1 MKRILVPTDF
11 SPTAEKAFRFAFE
24 IAERAKATIVLYHLF
39 TPISSGVIYTETAK
53 EIYNKQLE
61 SNLLKR
67 LKRLK
72 KKVSANND
80 KVPILTVVG
89 RTPIINNIL
98 GFAEHN
104 SIDFIVMG
112 TQGASGLK
120 KVLMG
125 SVASR
130 VIKKCDIPVLLVPE
144 KFEWKI
150 PHNIVF
156 ASDYLQ
162 ADIKAIPVI
171 YSFAKIFKR
180 GIIIA
185 HVYNASKTKV
195 ETEKIKNEFDNYS
208 YSIQKTFS
216 NYKLKFKLIESES
229 INDTMKGFDNK
240 LPHDV
245 LAMVRGENKFYKK
258 ILGKSFTQ
266 SMAFISTK
274 PLLIIPECINTNLT
288 HIEESAEQSEGN
300 IDFKVKKI
308 KQSRLGGN

>member
-11 SPTAEKAFRFAFE
+11 SSTAEKAFRFAVE
-24 IAERAKATIVLYHLF
+24 IAIRAKATIVLYHLY
-39 TPISSGVIYTETAK
+39 TPISSGVIFTETAK
-53 EIYNKQLE
+53 ETYNKQQEL
-61 SNLLKR
+61 NLLKR
-67 LKRLK
+67 LRRLK
-72 KKVSANND
+72 KKVTSNSDN
-80 KVPILTVVG
+80 VPVLTVVG

-120 KVLMG
+120 KIIMG

-130 VIKKCDIPVLLVPE
+130 IIKKSDIPVLLVPE
-144 KFEWKI
+144 KFEWKM

-180 GIIIA
+180 GLILV
-185 HVYNASKTKV
+185 HLFSASKTKN
-195 ETEKIKNEFDNYS
+195 EIEEIRNEFDNYS
-208 YSIQKTFS
+208 YSMQKTFN
-216 NYKLKFKLIESES
+216 NYKLKFQLIESES
-229 INDTMKGFDNK
+229 INDTMQGLDNK
-240 LPHDV
+240 LTYDV
-245 LAMVRGENKFYKK
+245 LAMVRGDNKFYKK
-258 ILGKSFTQ
+258 IFSKSFTQ

-274 PLLIIPECINTNLT
+274 PLLIIPECINTNLNDL
-288 HIEESAEQSEGN
+288 EENVDETKV
-300 IDFKVKKI
+300 DFALKVKTIRQKRVG
-308 KQSRLGGN
+308 KN